1 MHDKNKLCDKIRSI
15 YPEVGEC
22 GIDLDVEY
30 SQENGA
36 WVVDLKKD
44 DQELKTFLEPGDADA
59 CMEGRKCVHLA
70 TEINQL
76 VSNINKRS

>member
-30 SQENGA
+30 SQEKGA

-59 CMEGRKCVHLA
+59 CMEGQKCVHLA

-76 VSNINKRS
+76 VSNINKRP